1 MPYLSASEVMV
12 HEEALY
18 QVTYLSLYLYRYR
31 HRLSVTCNAVSC
43 CADTA
48 KGRLNTDLREQLQQP
63 GAEARRRSV
72 YVPGTAPSQ
81 FVTTTATLFVMI
93 TRALCSGLRKLTTN

>member
-1 MPYLSASEVMV
+1 VPYLNASEVMI

-18 QVTYLSLYLYRYR
+18 QVTYLYVYVYHR
-31 HRLSVTCNAVSC
+31 RLSVTCNAVSC

-72 YVPGTAPSQ
+72 YVPGAAPGQ
-81 FVTTTATLFVMI
+81 FGTTTGTL
-93 TRALCSGLRKLTTN
+93 S